1 MVIKILN
8 FKNEI
13 PPRACDQ
20 NFKFSGKISPECRR
34 INISFNCKVL
44 NFILNF
50 KGKNLKYL
58 TQFSIILAIS
68 FVAEILAA
76 LIPVKI
82 PASIYG
88 LVIMLLALIFK
99 LIKVAQIRE
108 TVSFFM
114 QIMPVIFIPAGAA
127 IIIAGDKLRE
137 SFFAIIAITAIS
149 TVAVIAASGSVT
161 QIFYKIAL
169 NRVKRKLYAAA
180 HNDLSEAA
188 APADRSANGVDS
200 IIGGA
205 IGGIANGVA
214 GGGTDSAASKSAPNG
229 ADGSSVGTD
238 ALKGSAGSDVIKSS
252 ASMDADTS
260 SASMDT
266 IGAMSVDATTNHASV
281 DTIAGFAS
289 DGAVTEPAS
298 ADAIADSAD
307 AGDIIGEML
316 KHEALSQEDER

>member
-1 MVIKILN
+1 M
-8 FKNEI
+8 
-13 PPRACDQ
+13 
-20 NFKFSGKISPECRR
+20 
-34 INISFNCKVL
+34 
-44 NFILNF
+44 
-50 KGKNLKYL
+50 KYL
-58 TQFSIILAIS
+58 TQFSIILGIS
-68 FVAEILAA
+68 FIAEILAA

-114 QIMPVIFIPAGAA
+114 QIMPMIFIPAGTA

-137 SFFAIIAITAIS
+137 SLFAIIAITAIS

-169 NRVKRKLYAAA
+169 NRLKRKLYAAA
-180 HNDLSEAA
+180 HNEFGETGAQAA
-188 APADRSANGVDS
+188 SADRGASGVDS

-214 GGGTDSAASKSAPNG
+214 GGGTDSAVKSVPNG
-229 ADGSSVGTD
+229 ADGGPVGTD
-238 ALKGSAGSDVIKSS
+238 ALKGSASADADTGS
-252 ASMDADTS
+252 ASMDIIGVTSVGADTS
-260 SASMDT
+260 PAS
-266 IGAMSVDATTNHASV
+266 G

-289 DGAVTEPAS
+289 DGAVTEPTDVDITS
-298 ADAIADSAD
+298 DSTD
-307 AGDIIGEML
+307 AGDIIDEML

>member
-1 MVIKILN
+1 M
-8 FKNEI
+8 
-13 PPRACDQ
+13 
-20 NFKFSGKISPECRR
+20 
-34 INISFNCKVL
+34 
-44 NFILNF
+44 
-50 KGKNLKYL
+50 KYL

-88 LVIMLLALIFK
+88 LIIMLLALIFK

-137 SFFAIIAITAIS
+137 SLFAIIAITAIS

-169 NRVKRKLYAAA
+169 NRLKRKLYAAA
-180 HNDLSEAA
+180 HNEFSETGAQA
-188 APADRSANGVDS
+188 APADRGASGADS
-200 IIGGA
+200 VISGTIGS
-205 IGGIANGVA
+205 IANGVA
-214 GGGTDSAASKSAPNG
+214 GSSTDSAADKSVPNG
-229 ADGSSVGTD
+229 ADGGPVGTD

-252 ASMDADTS
+252 ASVDTAIG

-266 IGAMSVDATTNHASV
+266 IGVTSVGADTSRASA
-281 DTIAGFAS
+281 DTIAGFAG
-289 DGAVTEPAS
+289 DGAITDPAS

-307 AGDIIGEML
+307 AGDIIDEML

>member
-1 MVIKILN
+1 MIKILN

-20 NFKFSGKISPECRR
+20 NFKFSGKISPKARR
-34 INISFNCKVL
+34 INIPFNCKVL
-44 NFILNF
+44 NFTLNF

-137 SFFAIIAITAIS
+137 SFFAILAITAIS
-149 TVAVIAASGSVT
+149 TVAVIAASGAVT

-169 NRVKRKLYAAA
+169 NRLKRKLCAAA
-180 HNDLSEAA
+180 HNEFSEAA
-188 APADRSANGVDS
+188 APADIAASGDNNV
-200 IIGGA
+200 IGNA
-205 IGGIANGVA
+205 IGGISNGLA
-214 GGGTDSAASKSAPNG
+214 GGTDSAADKSVPNG
-229 ADGSSVGTD
+229 ADGGPVGTD
-238 ALKGSAGSDVIKSS
+238 ALKGSASSDVIKSS
-252 ASMDADTS
+252 ASADTS
-260 SASMDT
+260 TGFAN
-266 IGAMSVDATTNHASV
+266 A
-281 DTIAGFAS
+281 DTIAGVTSVGADTSRASGDTIAGLAS
-289 DGAVTEPAS
+289 DGAVTEPADI
-298 ADAIADSAD
+298 DAVSDSAD
-307 AGDIIGEML
+307 AGEIIDEML
-316 KHEALSQEDER
+316 KHEALSEDEK